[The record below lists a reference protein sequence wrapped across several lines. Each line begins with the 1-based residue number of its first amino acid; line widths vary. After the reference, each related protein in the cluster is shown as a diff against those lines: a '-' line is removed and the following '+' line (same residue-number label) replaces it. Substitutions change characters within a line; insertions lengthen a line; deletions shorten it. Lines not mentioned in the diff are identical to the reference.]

1 MERKQKQKVK
11 TVASL
16 LNSKTISIF
25 YFRRKS
31 DLQKLIFCIRIQ
43 RSWNIQTVKGFLVSF
58 SLKGK
63 TSFKKHFL
71 AKFPGANGLI
81 RTHHQ
86 RNQTDIQSAVSLI
99 LIINS
104 KLPLM
109 NNKVEEEINK
119 NNDSH
124 LLEPSPGAIP
134 SVWNNNCQK

>member
-58 SLKGK
+58 SLKRLDKLQKAFLGKIARSKWVNKK
-63 TSFKKHFL
+63 TSIIKEIKQ
-71 AKFPGANGLI
+71 K
-81 RTHHQ
+81 
-86 RNQTDIQSAVSLI
+86 DIQSAVRY
-99 LIINS
+99 
-104 KLPLM
+104 
-109 NNKVEEEINK
+109 
-119 NNDSH
+119 
-124 LLEPSPGAIP
+124 
-134 SVWNNNCQK
+134 